1 MPVRRKASQWV
12 KISGYLFLLGVLI
25 AVVAG
30 LVGAETIPYSG
41 TLLVVLG
48 AIIGLLAAL
57 GMGSI
62 SREDTELFMLA
73 AIALIAAGSSGAA
86 LVGIPYIGT
95 YLNDIVNGI
104 AALVAPAVVIIALEA
119 IWRVGSEKVM

>member
-1 MPVRRKASQWV
+1 MAVKAGNQWV

-30 LVGAETIPYSG
+30 LVGSSTIPYSG

-48 AIIGLLAAL
+48 ALVGMLAAL

-62 SREDTELFMLA
+62 SKDDAELFMLA
-73 AIALIAAGSSGAA
+73 AIALVAAGSSGAA
-86 LVGIPYIGT
+86 LVSVPFIGT
-95 YLNDIVNGI
+95 YLQDIVNGI

-119 IWRVGSEKVM
+119 IWKVGSEKVM

>member
-1 MPVRRKASQWV
+1 MAKSDKSQWV

-30 LVGAETIPYSG
+30 LVGSTTIPYSG
-41 TLLVVLG
+41 TLLVILG
-48 AIIGLLAAL
+48 AIVGLLAAL

-62 SREDTELFMLA
+62 SKDDTELFMLA
-73 AIALIAAGSSGAA
+73 AIALIAAGSAGVALSG
-86 LVGIPYIGT
+86 VPYIGT
-95 YLNDIVNGI
+95 YLQDIVNGI

-119 IWRVGSEKVM
+119 IWSVGSEKVM

>member
-1 MPVRRKASQWV
+1 MPKASNQWV

-30 LVGAETIPYSG
+30 FVGATTIPYSG

-48 AIIGLLAAL
+48 TIIGLLAAL

-62 SREDTELFMLA
+62 SKDDTELFMLA
-73 AIALIAAGSSGAA
+73 AIALIAAGSAGAA
-86 LVGIPYIGT
+86 LAGIPYVGN
-95 YLNDIVNGI
+95 YLQDIVNGI

-119 IWRVGSEKVM
+119 IWKVGSEKVM

>member
-1 MPVRRKASQWV
+1 MARKVSQWV

-30 LVGAETIPYSG
+30 LIGMATLPWAP

-48 AIIGLLAAL
+48 VIIGLLAAI

-62 SREDTELFMLA
+62 SRDDTELFMLA

-86 LVGIPYIGT
+86 LAGVPYIGT
-95 YLNDIVNGI
+95 YLADIVNGI

>member
-1 MPVRRKASQWV
+1 MAKSDKSQWV

-30 LVGAETIPYSG
+30 LVGATTIPYSG
-41 TLLVVLG
+41 TLLVILG
-48 AIIGLLAAL
+48 AIVGLLAAL

-62 SREDTELFMLA
+62 SKDDTELFMLA
-73 AIALIAAGSSGAA
+73 AIALIAAGSAGVALSG
-86 LVGIPYIGT
+86 VPYIGT
-95 YLNDIVNGI
+95 YLQDIVNGI

-119 IWRVGSEKVM
+119 IWSVGSEKVM

>member
-1 MPVRRKASQWV
+1 MATKDKSQWV

-30 LVGAETIPYSG
+30 LVGSSTIPYSG

-48 AIIGLLAAL
+48 AIVGLLAAL

-62 SREDTELFMLA
+62 SKDDTELFMLA
-73 AIALIAAGSSGAA
+73 AIALIAAGSAGVA
-86 LVGIPYIGT
+86 LAGVPYIGT
-95 YLNDIVNGI
+95 YLQDIVNGI

-119 IWRVGSEKVM
+119 IWSVGSEKVM

>member
-1 MPVRRKASQWV
+1 MATKDKSQWV

-30 LVGAETIPYSG
+30 LVGASTIPYSG

-48 AIIGLLAAL
+48 AIIGLLAAM

-62 SREDTELFMLA
+62 SKDDTELFMLA
-73 AIALIAAGSSGAA
+73 AIALIGAGSSGAVLA
-86 LVGIPYIGT
+86 GIPYIGA
-95 YLNDIVNGI
+95 YMQDIVNGI
-104 AALVAPAVVIIALEA
+104 AYLVAPAVVIVALEA
-119 IWRVGSEKVM
+119 IWNVGSEKVM